1 MENIIRIGI
10 YSGILT
16 IIIIFIGIL
25 IFIEK
30 GERVKLI
37 KSECGVL
44 AFISSILYM
53 IVVFIIGIVISLD
66 VNYESNIKENVIE
79 TEKEIV
85 NLNIKSNVNGE
96 INGSFFIG
104 TGGVGG
110 SINDEEY
117 YYFYTKT
124 DNRYKLEKVLA
135 KDVEL
140 IEYDGIPKIVYKET
154 KLIKE
159 RKRTN
164 GVVSDFLKL
173 YFNKEWEENLSLFDL
188 MKYEDSEKEETII
201 YIPKDSIF
209 TNFNPNLE

>member
-1 MENIIRIGI
+1 MENTIRIGI

-16 IIIIFIGIL
+16 IIIIFIGVF
-25 IFIEK
+25 IFTKK

-37 KSECGVL
+37 KSDWGFFI
-44 AFISSILYM
+44 FISSILYM
-53 IVVFIIGIVISLD
+53 IVVFIIGIVIALD
-66 VNYESNIKENVIE
+66 VNYASNIKENVIE
-79 TEKEIV
+79 TQKEIV

-104 TGGVGG
+104 TGGVGD

-140 IEYDGIPKIVYKET
+140 IEYDGIPKIVHKET
-154 KLIKE
+154 KLIKD

-164 GVVSDFLKL
+164 GVITDFLKL
-173 YFNKEWEENLSLFDL
+173 DFNKEWEENLSLFD
-188 MKYEDSEKEETII
+188 MIEYGDSEKEETVI

>member
-25 IFIEK
+25 IFLEK
-30 GERVKLI
+30 GERVELI
-37 KSECGVL
+37 KSECGAL

-85 NLNIKSNVNGE
+85 NLNMKSNVNGE
-96 INGSFFIG
+96 IDGSFFIG

-117 YYFYTKT
+117 
-124 DNRYKLEKVLA
+124 
-135 KDVEL
+135 
-140 IEYDGIPKIVYKET
+140 
-154 KLIKE
+154 
-159 RKRTN
+159 
-164 GVVSDFLKL
+164 
-173 YFNKEWEENLSLFDL
+173 
-188 MKYEDSEKEETII
+188 
-201 YIPKDSIF
+201 
-209 TNFNPNLE
+209 

>member
-188 MKYEDSEKEETII
+188 MKYGDSEKEETII

>member
-16 IIIIFIGIL
+16 IIIIFIV
-25 IFIEK
+25 IFIFTEK
-30 GERVKLI
+30 AERVEFI
-37 KSECGVL
+37 KSECRVF
-44 AFISSILYM
+44 AFISSILF
-53 IVVFIIGIVISLD
+53 ILSPFIIGIVISFD

-96 INGSFFIG
+96 IDGSFFIG

-140 IEYDGIPKIVYKET
+140 IEYDGIPKIVHKET
-154 KLIKE
+154 KLIKD

-164 GVVSDFLKL
+164 GVITDFLKL
-173 YFNKEWEENLSLFDL
+173 DFNKEWEENLSLFD
-188 MKYEDSEKEETII
+188 MIEYGDSEKEETVI

>member
-1 MENIIRIGI
+1 MGNFIRMFI
-10 YSGILT
+10 YSGT
-16 IIIIFIGIL
+16 ITSVIIAIGIFFCTDKGKRIDKVKNDLFGL
-25 IFIEK
+25 IALGISMCTT
-30 GERVKLI
+30 I
-37 KSECGVL
+37 
-44 AFISSILYM
+44 AFIIL
-53 IVVFIIGIVISLD
+53 FITFLGVK
-66 VNYESNIKENVIE
+66 YETTIKENIIE

-85 NLNIKSNVNGE
+85 NLNIKTNVNGE

-124 DNRYKLEKVLA
+124 DDRYKLEKVLA

-140 IEYDGIPKIVYKET
+140 IEYDGIPKIVHKEIKLT
-154 KLIKE
+154 KLK
-159 RKRTN
+159 KRTN
-164 GVVSDFLKL
+164 GALSNFLKL
-173 YFNKEWEENLSLFDL
+173 DFNKEWEENFSSFDEN
-188 MKYEDSEKEETII
+188 KYGSSKQEETII